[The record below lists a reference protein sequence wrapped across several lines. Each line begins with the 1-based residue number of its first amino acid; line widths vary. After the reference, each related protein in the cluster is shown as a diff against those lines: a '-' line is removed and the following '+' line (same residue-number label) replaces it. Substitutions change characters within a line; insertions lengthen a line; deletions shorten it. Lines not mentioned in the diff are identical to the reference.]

1 MNATDFS
8 GKVVEW
14 YQEHHR
20 KLPWRHTRDPYKIW
34 LSEIILQQTRVAQG
48 LPYYRAF
55 VKKYPTVTALAAAPE
70 QDVLRL
76 WQGLGY
82 YTRARNLRACAKTV
96 AAQFQGRFPKT
107 SEDLRKLKGIGE
119 YTAAAIASFAFRA
132 PVAVVDGNVS
142 RVMARIFGVRE
153 DIATPR
159 GRKRVA
165 ELAQRILSLS
175 RPDLH
180 NQAMMEFGALQ
191 CTPRNPACN
200 HCPFSRVCVARQEG
214 LQSQLPVKRRPGR
227 PDHRTFFYLVLRQG
241 TRWLLKKRSDDDI
254 WKGLYDFPLLES
266 KTRLSL
272 GDASKKIQGWLRPN
286 QELTF
291 SPVHRHVLSHQI
303 LRVRFVEAQWPAGAQ
318 LPPGPQFSGARFYT
332 ARQAEKLPKP
342 VLVSKYLATR
352 GVR

>member
-20 KLPWRHTRDPYKIW
+20 TLPWRRTRDPYKIW

-70 QDVLRL
+70 QEVLRL

-96 AAQFQGRFPKT
+96 ATLFQGRFPKT
-107 SEDLRKLKGIGE
+107 AEELRKLKGIGE
-119 YTAAAIASFAFRA
+119 YTAAAIASFAFRE

-142 RVMARIFGVRE
+142 RVIARIFGVRE
-153 DIATPR
+153 DIATPG
-159 GRKRVA
+159 GRKMIA
-165 ELAQRILSLS
+165 ELAHQILSRQ

-180 NQAMMEFGALQ
+180 NQAMMEFGALH
-191 CTPRNPACN
+191 CTPRNPACD
-200 HCPFSRVCVARQEG
+200 HCPFSRVCVARQQG
-214 LQSQLPVKRRPGR
+214 QQSQLPVKRRPGR
-227 PDHRTFFYLVLRQG
+227 PNQRTFFYLVLRQG
-241 TRWLLKKRSDDDI
+241 SRWLLKKRSDDDI

-272 GDASKKIQGWLRPN
+272 REAGKKIQGWLRTKH
-286 QELTF
+286 ELIF
-291 SPVHRHVLSHQI
+291 SPVHRHVLSHQV
-303 LRVRFVEAQWPAGAQ
+303 LQVRFVEALWPVGAQ
-318 LPPGPQFSGARFYT
+318 LPPGPHFRGARFYT
-332 ARQAEKLPKP
+332 VRQAEKLPKP